1 MIFDDAANRF
11 RLMTRTHWLCW
22 LALSMTASGALAQ
35 STLPPCTGKST
46 SSWTN
51 CSGTLTSG
59 KTILYT
65 GEFQKGKKHG
75 QGEWLIPQASGEYDR
90 YVGQFREGRMHGKGI
105 YYYANG
111 AKYEGE
117 FALDQ
122 FNGDGSFESPTGD
135 RYDGQFR
142 NGQFSGEGIYTF
154 ANGNV
159 VQEGVFENGVFV
171 RAAKVQRRLSAP
183 QAEPGAGVS
192 PLNPGAVAA
201 RAPRDAVA
209 IIIGI
214 QSYKNLPPA
223 RFASTDARLFAE
235 YAQRA
240 LGVRPEKIRLLT
252 DESADEIA
260 IMRTFR
266 SWLLQNVNKGKTDVY
281 IFYSG
286 HGLPSDDG
294 KSLYFL
300 PHNADRDFI
309 DKTAINQQEIISMT
323 DATGARSVT
332 MFLDSCYSGQT
343 RNGDPLFAN
352 ARPVSMKSKTSG
364 YPPSFTVFSASA
376 PDQIS
381 WSSDALGH
389 GIFSYYL
396 MKGMEGAADV
406 NHDGEMTAGEMH
418 AYLRENVSR
427 QAAMINKTQDPQLM
441 GEAAEVLVGR

>member
-1 MIFDDAANRF
+1 
-11 RLMTRTHWLCW
+11 MTPTYWLCW
-22 LALSMTASGALAQ
+22 FVLSMTASCALAQ
-35 STLPPCTGKST
+35 STLPPCAGKST
-46 SSWTN
+46 SAWSQ

-59 KTILYT
+59 KTIVYA

-75 QGEWLIPQASGEYDR
+75 QGEWLILQNAGQYDR
-90 YVGQFREGRMHGKGI
+90 YVGQFREGRMHGKGV

-117 FALDQ
+117 FAFDQ
-122 FNGDGSFESPTGD
+122 FNGDGSFESAIGD

-154 ANGNV
+154 ASGNV
-159 VQEGVFENGVFV
+159 VQEGVFENGTFV
-171 RAAKVQRRLSAP
+171 RATKVQRRRSAP
-183 QAEPGAGVS
+183 QADPIANGS
-192 PLNPGAVAA
+192 PLNPSAVAA
-201 RAPRDAVA
+201 RALRDAVA
-209 IIIGI
+209 IVIGI

-223 RFASTDARLFAE
+223 RFASTDAQFFAE

-266 SWLLQNVNKGKTDVY
+266 SWLLQNVNKGKTDIY

-286 HGLPSDDG
+286 HGLPSEDG

-309 DKTAINQQEIISMT
+309 DKTAITQQELISMT
-323 DATGARSVT
+323 EATGARAVM

-343 RNGDPLFAN
+343 RSGDPLFAN
-352 ARPVSMKSKTSG
+352 ARPVSIKSKTSG

-396 MKGMEGAADV
+396 MKGMEGAADID
-406 NHDGEMTAGEMH
+406 NDGKITAGEMH
-418 AYLRENVSR
+418 AYLRENVNR
-427 QAAMINKTQDPQLM
+427 QTAMINKKQDTQLM
-441 GEAAEVLVGR
+441 GDDERVLVAR

>member
-1 MIFDDAANRF
+1 MISP
-11 RLMTRTHWLCW
+11 HWLCGLVLS
-22 LALSMTASGALAQ
+22 LAASAALAQ
-35 STLPPCTGKST
+35 STLPACTGKSP
-46 SSWTN
+46 SAWTA

-59 KTILYT
+59 KTIIYT

-75 QGEWLIPQASGEYDR
+75 QGEWLIPQADGQYDR
-90 YVGQFREGRMHGKGI
+90 YVGQFREGRKHGKGV

-117 FALDQ
+117 FAFDQ
-122 FNGDGSFESPTGD
+122 FNGDGTFESPTGD

-159 VQEGVFENGVFV
+159 VQEGIFENGTFV
-171 RAAKVQRRLSAP
+171 RAATVQRRFSSP

-192 PLNPGAVAA
+192 PLNPGAVTA

-214 QSYKNLPPA
+214 QSYKSLPPA
-223 RFASTDARLFAE
+223 RFASTDARWFAE

-323 DATGARSVT
+323 NATGARSVT

-352 ARPVSMKSKTSG
+352 ARPVSMKTKISG
-364 YPPSFTVFSASA
+364 YPPGFTVFSASA

-396 MKGMEGAADV
+396 MKGMEGAADID
-406 NHDGEMTAGEMH
+406 NDGKMTAGEMH
-418 AYLRENVSR
+418 AWLKENVSR
-427 QAAMINKTQDPQLM
+427 QAAIINKKQDPQLM
-441 GEAAEVLVGR
+441 GEAAEVLIGR

>member
-1 MIFDDAANRF
+1 MTML
-11 RLMTRTHWLCW
+11 RLMTPTHWLCW
-22 LALSMTASGALAQ
+22 LVLSMTASGALAQ
-35 STLPPCTGKST
+35 SSLPACTGKST
-46 SSWTN
+46 SAWTQ

-59 KTILYT
+59 NTIVYT

-75 QGEWLIPQASGEYDR
+75 QGERLILQNAGQYDR
-90 YVGQFREGRMHGKGI
+90 YVGQFREGRMHGKGV

-117 FALDQ
+117 FAFDQ
-122 FNGDGSFESPTGD
+122 FNGDGSFVGPSGD

-159 VQEGVFENGVFV
+159 VQEGVFENGAFV
-171 RAAKVQRRLSAP
+171 RAAKVQRRLSTP
-183 QAEPGAGVS
+183 QAEPSANVS

-240 LGVRPEKIRLLT
+240 LGVRPEKIRLLV
-252 DESADEIA
+252 DEGADEIA

-309 DKTAINQQEIISMT
+309 DKTAINQQELISMIE
-323 DATGARSVT
+323 ATSARAVT

-343 RNGDPLFAN
+343 RNGDPLFPN
-352 ARPVSMKSKTSG
+352 ARPVSMKTRVSG
-364 YPPSFTVFSASA
+364 YPPTFTVFSASA

-406 NHDGEMTAGEMH
+406 DNDGQLTAGEMH
-418 AYLRENVSR
+418 AWLRENVGR
-427 QAAMINKTQDPQLM
+427 QAAIINKKQDPQLM
-441 GEAAEVLVGR
+441 GEATEVLVGQW